1 MKIDFEKAKNIIE
14 SNSMK
19 LIWTKEEFDVNY
31 KTTTDTKIPVVCSCE
46 RKKELKLANIR
57 NGSTCRECADER
69 NRNLQKKNRTT
80 FCMAVDICK
89 ENGFKLTWSE
99 EEYNENFETMT
110 KPIPVKCCNC
120 EKESNRTLTN
130 VKTGT
135 RCKHCVVPATR
146 LLQYDEVKDVYTQNG
161 MKLLWNE
168 KDFSEKFTGCD
179 QKLPVICIC
188 NEKKELCYTNVRQ
201 GHKCQ
206 DCGNNRKKNYDE
218 VFKIVED
225 NGLNLNMSAEKFN
238 DVYKGMNSPITILCK
253 CEKEYTVRI
262 NDVKFGYSCKDC
274 GFEKFKNTNI
284 ERFGFPYAIQNE
296 EIKEKIRNTNME
308 RYGVA
313 NPFLSE
319 EIKDKIRNTNMER
332 YGVANPFLSEET
344 KDKIR
349 NTNMERY
356 GVEYP
361 FLCEEIKDKIR
372 NTNMERYGVTNL
384 FLSEEIKEKIKYTN
398 MERYGVEYPFLSEE
412 IKEKIKYTNME
423 RYGVEYPSQN
433 KDIMKKMQ
441 DTCLERH
448 GVRHPLQNEE
458 IFKKAVSKMKSF
470 KTFTFPSGNIIEM
483 QGYEHFALKEL
494 LDNGIIEEDI
504 ITGSDNVPEIWYIDG
519 ENKKRRHYVDIYIK
533 SQNRCIEVKSEWT
546 LKLQEKFMSYKQ
558 NTAKNIGYEYEIWIY
573 DHKGVKLR
581 EEK

>member
-1 MKIDFEKAKNIIE
+1 
-14 SNSMK
+14 
-19 LIWTKEEFDVNY
+19 
-31 KTTTDTKIPVVCSCE
+31 
-46 RKKELKLANIR
+46 
-57 NGSTCRECADER
+57 
-69 NRNLQKKNRTT
+69 
-80 FCMAVDICK
+80 
-89 ENGFKLTWSE
+89 
-99 EEYNENFETMT
+99 
-110 KPIPVKCCNC
+110 
-120 EKESNRTLTN
+120 
-130 VKTGT
+130 
-135 RCKHCVVPATR
+135 
-146 LLQYDEVKDVYTQNG
+146 
-161 MKLLWNE
+161 
-168 KDFSEKFTGCD
+168 
-179 QKLPVICIC
+179 
-188 NEKKELCYTNVRQ
+188 
-201 GHKCQ
+201 
-206 DCGNNRKKNYDE
+206 
-218 VFKIVED
+218 
-225 NGLNLNMSAEKFN
+225 
-238 DVYKGMNSPITILCK
+238 
-253 CEKEYTVRI
+253 
-262 NDVKFGYSCKDC
+262 
-274 GFEKFKNTNI
+274 
-284 ERFGFPYAIQNE
+284 
-296 EIKEKIRNTNME
+296 
-308 RYGVA
+308 
-313 NPFLSE
+313 
-319 EIKDKIRNTNMER
+319 
-332 YGVANPFLSEET
+332 
-344 KDKIR
+344 
-349 NTNMERY
+349 
-356 GVEYP
+356 
-361 FLCEEIKDKIR
+361 
-372 NTNMERYGVTNL
+372 
-384 FLSEEIKEKIKYTN
+384 